1 MSSRRDDLFPSGS
14 IGRVQGSL
22 IQRIPSPTPSLTR
35 EALTAHPLLSPTPAS
50 VPVNAAAPTSDTHDA
65 SPPGTRYAT
74 YTPRHRTAPTTGT
87 TLQSPLSVSPQQQSG
102 GSSATNKLQ
111 LMNLKA
117 GAQSIGLETSSVGW
131 EILEKL
137 IAEHDSNPEWADVWN
152 ALIDGKVPVSAHS
165 LEIPLSHL
173 YFKGTLILPLESGGH
188 TDITPDFMKDHIALC
203 ESSFGDTVPIVT
215 LSGLRG
221 ILEG

>member
-1 MSSRRDDLFPSGS
+1 MSSRRDDLFPAGS
-14 IGRVQGSL
+14 IGRAQGSL

-35 EALTAHPLLSPTPAS
+35 EVLTAHPLLSPTPSSAS
-50 VPVNAAAPTSDTHDA
+50 GNAAAPTSDTPDA

-87 TLQSPLSVSPQQQSG
+87 TLQSSLPVSPPQQPG
-102 GSSATNKLQ
+102 GSAAANKLQ

-137 IAEHDSNPEWADVWN
+137 VSEHDSNPEWTDVWN
-152 ALIDGKVPVSAHS
+152 ALLTGK
-165 LEIPLSHL
+165 
-173 YFKGTLILPLESGGH
+173 
-188 TDITPDFMKDHIALC
+188 
-203 ESSFGDTVPIVT
+203 VPIVT
-215 LSGLRG
+215 HFLEVPLSYNFISRERCYCLSRVRG
-221 ILEG
+221 IPILRPILRRITLPFARVPAETPFR

>member
-14 IGRVQGSL
+14 IGRAQGSL

-50 VPVNAAAPTSDTHDA
+50 APVNAAAPTSDTNDT

-74 YTPRHRTAPTTGT
+74 YTPRQRTAPTTGT
-87 TLQSPLSVSPQQQSG
+87 TLQSSVSVSPQQQPG
-102 GSSATNKLQ
+102 GSSAANKLQ

-137 IAEHDSNPEWADVWN
+137 VAEHDNNPDWTDVWN
-152 ALIDGKVPVSAHS
+152 ALIAGKVHIVTHY
-165 LEIPLSHL
+165 LEIPLSHHISISRERCYCL
-173 YFKGTLILPLESGGH
+173 SRAEDIPISRLIS
-188 TDITPDFMKDHIALC
+188 
-203 ESSFGDTVPIVT
+203 
-215 LSGLRG
+215 
-221 ILEG
+221 